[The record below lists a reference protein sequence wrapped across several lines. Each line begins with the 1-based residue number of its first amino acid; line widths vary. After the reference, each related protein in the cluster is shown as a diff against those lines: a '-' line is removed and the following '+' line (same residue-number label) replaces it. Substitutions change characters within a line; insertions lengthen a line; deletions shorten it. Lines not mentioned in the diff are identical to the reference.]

1 MQVRSIENKSI
12 LMALIILNYSQ
23 IFTVAR
29 ICIFVNRAHLPLS
42 QTINYFFLQNR
53 DDSDTDFS
61 DDEEGGSGGC
71 PKMTPQ
77 EEQRMFER
85 EQQIA
90 FSGRCTIGDPESCS
104 QLRRDINSRCRP
116 RPSTSYNCHAYLM
129 NRDITHRHAVA
140 TPSSTAHVLNTHLP
154 NQKRRVAQ
162 LRTKNFCAQ
171 YVQNGRKMV
180 VSSQDEKIRFYS
192 RNPEKSKYR
201 SRYYQCNELR
211 VDQCNWSI
219 LDTAVNKEGNLIAYS
234 TWKDAV
240 YIGRLD
246 EQNHQQNA
254 DGQQNITWFPIEW
267 NADAGQNQCAVF
279 CCRFSDNSDQV
290 VCGTSEYSIHVFDVE
305 QRRRI
310 RTIVN
315 AHEDDVNSVC
325 FAELGS
331 NLIYSAGDDG
341 LVKVWDKRAWSD
353 GDVIPVGVFAGH
365 RDGVT
370 YVDSRQDER
379 YLLSNSKDQTIKV
392 WDLRKFS
399 ERDGVE
405 ATRACVQSQKW
416 DYRWQPAP
424 PGLCQA
430 VPGDTSV
437 MTLRGHSV
445 LHTLVRAKF
454 SPEKTGR
461 RFIYTGCARGEVVV
475 YDIVSGNVSRRLKGH
490 QAVVRECDWH
500 PEENEIVSS
509 SWDGVTTVWTWD
521 ERAEGN
527 IAPFDT
533 PYQFGDEDS
542 CDELYQPIKKQPL
555 RKQRKTVAQRNQQ
568 YSSGSSSSTPF
579 TPNFE

>member
-1 MQVRSIENKSI
+1 
-12 LMALIILNYSQ
+12 
-23 IFTVAR
+23 
-29 ICIFVNRAHLPLS
+29 
-42 QTINYFFLQNR
+42 
-53 DDSDTDFS
+53 
-61 DDEEGGSGGC
+61 
-71 PKMTPQ
+71 MTPQ

-85 EQQIA
+85 EQKVA
-90 FSGRCTIGDPESCS
+90 FSGRCFIGDPDSCH
-104 QLRRDINSRCRP
+104 QLRRDINSRCSGGP
-116 RPSTSYNCHAYLM
+116 PSTSSSSSQNNHGFLL
-129 NRDITHRHAVA
+129 NRDIQNKHSVMT
-140 TPSSTAHVLNTHLP
+140 SSSRAHLLNTHLP
-154 NQKRRVAQ
+154 NQKRRVDE

-171 YVQNGRKMV
+171 YVQNGRKIV
-180 VSSQDEKIRFYS
+180 ISSQDEKIRFYQKC
-192 RNPEKSKYR
+192 PEKSKYR
-201 SRYYQCNELR
+201 SKYVQSNELR
-211 VDQCNWSI
+211 VDHCSWSI
-219 LDTAVNKEGNLIAYS
+219 LDTAVNQSGDLICYC

-240 YIGRLD
+240 YIGRM
-246 EQNHQQNA
+246 EQE
-254 DGQQNITWFPIEW
+254 DTQNIIWFPIDW
-267 NADAGQNQCAVF
+267 NEDAGQNHCAVF
-279 CCRFSDNSDQV
+279 CVRFSADSQQI

-325 FAELGS
+325 FADVGS

-399 ERDGVE
+399 SRDGVE
-405 ATRACVQSQKW
+405 ATRACVQSQHW

-430 VPGDTSV
+430 VQGDTSV

-454 SPEKTGR
+454 SPENTGR

-475 YDIVSGNVSRRLKGH
+475 YDIVTGTVSRRLKGH
-490 QAVVRECDWH
+490 QSVVRECDWH
-500 PEENEIVSS
+500 PQENEIVSS

-521 ERAEGN
+521 ERMEGV
-527 IAPFDT
+527 IAPYDH
-533 PYQFGDEDS
+533 PHISQFGDEDS
-542 CDELYQPIKKQPL
+542 CDEHYKPIKRQFIKKL
-555 RKQRKTVAQRNQQ
+555 KTRERKCPQTSENL
-568 YSSGSSSSTPF
+568 
-579 TPNFE
+579 

>member
-1 MQVRSIENKSI
+1 MGNWITSTLLRSFDLFQRHHQRQFQQFHRFLEYSRGSDPQTVRTAAEIV
-12 LMALIILNYSQ
+12 ALQ
-23 IFTVAR
+23 R
-29 ICIFVNRAHLPLS
+29 MKNR
-42 QTINYFFLQNR
+42 N
-53 DDSDTDFS
+53 DSDTDFS
-61 DDEEGGSGGC
+61 DDDEETSGGC

-90 FSGRCTIGDPESCS
+90 FSGRCTIGDPESCH
-104 QLRRDINSRCRP
+104 QLRTDINHRCGP
-116 RPSTSYNCHAYLM
+116 RPSTSSNATWNIL
-129 NRDITHRHAVA
+129 NRDVQRRNGPVMTSASR
-140 TPSSTAHVLNTHLP
+140 AHLLNTHLP
-154 NQKRRVAQ
+154 NKKRRVDQ

-171 YVQNGRKMV
+171 YIQNGRKMV
-180 VSSQDEKIRFYS
+180 VSSQDEKIRFYQ

-211 VDQCNWSI
+211 VDHCNWSI
-219 LDTAVNKEGNLIAYS
+219 LDTAVNQQGDLISYC

-240 YIGRLD
+240 YIGRM
-246 EQNHQQNA
+246 EQEDN
-254 DGQQNITWFPIEW
+254 QNITWFPIDWHGEQ
-267 NADAGQNQCAVF
+267 AVQNQCAVF
-279 CCRFSDNSDQV
+279 CVRFSDDSEQI

-325 FAELGS
+325 FADYGS

-399 ERDGVE
+399 CQGGVE
-405 ATRACVQSQKW
+405 ATRACVQSQHW

-424 PGLCQA
+424 PGLCQP
-430 VPGDTSV
+430 VQGDTSV

-454 SPEKTGR
+454 SPENTGR
-461 RFIYTGCARGEVVV
+461 RFIYTGCARGEIVV
-475 YDIVSGNVSRRLKGH
+475 YDIVTGTVSRRLKGH

-500 PEENEIVSS
+500 PQENEIVST

-521 ERAEGN
+521 ERAEGV
-527 IAPFDT
+527 IAPYDH
-533 PYQFGDEDS
+533 PNIHQFGDEDS
-542 CDELYQPIKKQPL
+542 CDELYQPIKKPQRKL
-555 RKQRKTVAQRNQQ
+555 RKPISARNAKCPTT
-568 YSSGSSSSTPF
+568 SSEPDDF
-579 TPNFE
+579 QI